1 MSPGLKYTL
10 ARLVVFV
17 VCTVPAVLFLPNS
30 LDLLL
35 RILIGAV
42 ISALVSFLLLG
53 RWRDELAEALS
64 ATFRQRREEKE
75 RLRAALAGED
85 EPEAAGPGQPR
96 DDET

>member
-1 MSPGLKYTL
+1 MNPGLRYTL
-10 ARLVVFV
+10 ARIVVFV
-17 VCTVPAVLFLPNS
+17 VCTVPAVLFLPSS

-42 ISALVSFLLLG
+42 VSAIVSFLFLA
-53 RWRDELAEALS
+53 RWRDEMAESLS

-85 EPEAAGPGQPR
+85 EPEAGGTGSSR
-96 DDET
+96 DEES